1 MAPFGT
7 TAPGTVHGPSA
18 ARETPQ
24 WLRARFPDLLIE
36 IQSIVAD
43 GDMFAVRMLSE
54 GTNLGKLG
62 GVGKAPGPPAF
73 VRAIQSVRGA
83 VRAQA

>member
-1 MAPFGT
+1 VAPFGT

-18 ARETPQ
+18 ARETAQ
-24 WLRARFPDLLIE
+24 WLRAQFPDLRME

-43 GDMFAVRMLSE
+43 GDMVAVRMLSE

-62 GVGKAPGPPAF
+62 GVVKAPGPPAF
-73 VRAIQSVRGA
+73 VRATQRVRGA